1 MKHASSVLLGFLGLG
16 LLAVSCGS
24 NGRDP
29 EEALSAIA
37 ASSSTQVDPATIE
50 FGPDD
55 VVWQAHTG
63 GGDVPESSRAAEIP
77 SLTIYG
83 DGRIFLSVPGVDRRY
98 DQPVPVLTDRIDPT
112 ELARFLATAEGTGL
126 FEPHVDFGEPA
137 EAALPSSRV
146 TIRHRGAN
154 LSIDAYGLGA
164 RFDVDL
170 SDEQVDNREALRQ
183 LLSAAE
189 QLALDPQPWTPD
201 RISVMQLA
209 DDAPYVESPEAEAD
223 PDAAPP
229 TWPGPAL
236 DEILEPTDDGPVLA
250 CGELAG
256 PDARRVFNAA
266 LENPTPRWDLG
277 GESRT
282 LVLSVVLPGDQPC
295 PGI

>member
-29 EEALSAIA
+29 EDALSIIA
-37 ASSSTQVDPATIE
+37 ASSSTQVDPDSIE

-63 GGDVPESSRAAEIP
+63 GGDVPETSRAAEIP

-83 DGRIFLSVPGVDRRY
+83 DGRIFLSVPGIDRRY
-98 DQPVPVLTDRIDPT
+98 DQPVPVLMDRIDPA
-112 ELARFLATAEGTGL
+112 ELTRFLAAAEGTGL
-126 FEPHVDFGEPA
+126 FEPQVDFGQPA
-137 EAALPSSRV
+137 EADLPSSQV
-146 TIRHRGAN
+146 TIRHHGAN

-170 SDEQVDNREALRQ
+170 TEEQVDNREALRQ

-189 QLALDPQPWTPD
+189 QLAIDPQPWSPD
-201 RISVMQLA
+201 RISVMQFA
-209 DDAPYVESPEAEAD
+209 DDAPFVESPEAD
-223 PDAAPP
+223 PDDPAPA
-229 TWPGPAL
+229 WPGPDL
-236 DEILEPTDDGPVLA
+236 DEILAPNGEGPVLA
-250 CGELAG
+250 CGELDGSEASE
-256 PDARRVFNAA
+256 VFNAA
-266 LENPTPRWDLG
+266 LENPTPRWELQ

-295 PGI
+295 QGI